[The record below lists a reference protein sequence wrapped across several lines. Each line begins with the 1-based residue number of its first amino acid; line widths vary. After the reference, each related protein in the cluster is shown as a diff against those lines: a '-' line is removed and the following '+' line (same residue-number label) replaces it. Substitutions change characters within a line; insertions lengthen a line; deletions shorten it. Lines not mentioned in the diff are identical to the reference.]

1 MTTTALNSLAH
12 ASSAYLRSAMHQPI
26 QWHEWGAEAFAA
38 AQRENKPM
46 LLDIGAVWCH
56 WCHVMDRE
64 SYDDPEIAAIV
75 NRHFIAVKVDRD
87 ERPDIDSRYQVAVQA
102 VSGQGGWPLTA
113 FLTPNG
119 KPFYGGTYFPP
130 NDGYGRPSF
139 RRVLLSIANAYAEKH
154 GDVIEQ
160 AKMVESAIAQS
171 ESFAGR
177 NGQVSA
183 GVIAGIQTAAFRM
196 FDPQHGG
203 FGQAPKFPHPSAL
216 DLLIERYARNS
227 EASLRRTAEGGRPHM
242 GGPPHMETTTENNT
256 DKSELRNVI
265 VTTLEHMA
273 RGGVYDQ
280 LAGGF
285 HRYSVDERWVVPHF
299 EKMCYDNSELLK
311 NYVHAYQATG
321 QTFLADVARDIIR
334 WMDEW
339 LSDRH
344 RGGFY
349 ASQDADISMDD
360 DGDYFTWTL
369 DEARAVLTKEEAEVA
384 ALHYD
389 INEVGE
395 MHHNPAKNVLYVRAP
410 VEEIARRMNL
420 TPERVRE
427 LLATAKKK
435 MYAAR
440 LQRPTPYVDKTVYVG
455 WNSLCVSAYLEAA
468 KVLNLAEARRF
479 ALKSLDRVLAEAWK
493 AGSEQKNRAGEA
505 PAATRILLHVVSYS
519 DPKAAHREVPGLLD
533 DYAFTVLAC
542 LDAYEATADLSYF
555 KFAHAIADAMIARFY
570 DATSG
575 GFFDSEP
582 LRDDSSLGVLA
593 TARKPVQ
600 DSPTPAG
607 NPMAAIA
614 LTRLHHYTGDA
625 SYHDKAELTLETFA
639 GVTEQFGIF
648 AATYGIAVVHFLE
661 SPAQVVVIAEE
672 GDEEAAEE
680 LYAAAVAPFAF
691 NKSTLRLSASQAVAE
706 NLPPA
711 LAATIPNL
719 PALRSQESR
728 SGKSFAVLC
737 SGSAC
742 QPPVS
747 SAADLRSALEQA
759 WGAK

>member
-1 MTTTALNSLAH
+1 MTTTTLNSLAR
-12 ASSAYLRSAMHQPI
+12 ASSPYLRSAMHQPI
-26 QWHEWGAEAFAA
+26 QWYEWGPEAFAA

-64 SYDDPEIAAIV
+64 SYDDPAVAAIV
-75 NRHFIAVKVDRD
+75 NEHFIAVKVDRD
-87 ERPDIDSRYQVAVQA
+87 ERPDIDSRYQAAVQA

-113 FLTPNG
+113 FLTPDG
-119 KPFYGGTYFPP
+119 KPFYGGTYYPP
-130 NDGYGRPSF
+130 SDGYGRPSF
-139 RRVLLSIANAYAEKH
+139 RRVLLSIASAYKEKN
-154 GDVIEQ
+154 GDVVEQ

-171 ESFAGR
+171 ESFAGKGGR
-177 NGQVSA
+177 VSA
-183 GVIAGIQTAAFRM
+183 AVIEAIQTSAMRM

-216 DLLIERYARNS
+216 DLLIERYSRANAGGEELR
-227 EASLRRTAEGGRPHM
+227 ASHSSSRRGADDGVRLSTNVP
-242 GGPPHMETTTENNT
+242 
-256 DKSELRNVI
+256 ELRNLI
-265 VTTLEHMA
+265 ITTLEHMA
-273 RGGVYDQ
+273 NGGVYDQ

-321 QTFLADVARDIIR
+321 SEFFADVARDIIR

-339 LSDRH
+339 LSDRE

-349 ASQDADISMDD
+349 ASQDADITMDD

-369 DEARAVLTKEEAEVA
+369 DEARAVLTEDEAQAA

-410 VEEIARRMNL
+410 VEEMAKRMRV
-420 TPERVRE
+420 TPERVQE
-427 LLATAKKK
+427 LLASAKKK

-440 LQRPTPYVDKTVYVG
+440 LQRATPYVDKTVYVG
-455 WNSLCVSAYLEAA
+455 WNTLCVSAYLEAA
-468 KVLNLAEARRF
+468 KVLNLEGARRF
-479 ALKSLDRVLAEAWK
+479 ALRSLDRVLAEAWK
-493 AGSEQKNRAGEA
+493 PA
-505 PAATRILLHVVSYS
+505 PREDRTGQSPATTQPVLLHVVSYS
-519 DPKAAHREVPGLLD
+519 DPAAAHREVAGLLD
-533 DYAFTVLAC
+533 DYAFTALAC
-542 LDAYEATADLSYF
+542 FDAYEVTADLSYF
-555 KFAHAIADAMIARFY
+555 KFAHAIADAMIARFF

-582 LRDDSSLGVLA
+582 VGDGKTLGVLA
-593 TARKPVQ
+593 TRRKPLQ

-625 SYHDKAELTLETFA
+625 SYRDKAEQTLETFA
-639 GVTEQFGIF
+639 GVAEQFGIF
-648 AATYGIAVVHFLE
+648 AATYGIAVVHWLE
-661 SPAQVVVIAEE
+661 SPIQVVVIAEDPDADAT
-672 GDEEAAEE
+672 GK
-680 LYAAAVAPFAF
+680 LGAAAVAHFSF
-691 NKSTLRLSASQAVAE
+691 NKSTLKLAANQAVPA
-706 NLPPA
+706 NLPPV

-719 PALRSQESR
+719 PGLG

-737 SGSAC
+737 SGTEC
-742 QPPVS
+742 QPPIFD
-747 SAADLRSALEQA
+747 AAELHRALQEALRRSQ
-759 WGAK
+759 